1 MKNLVGSIKNRRVAL
16 LEQAC
21 ERYSIMAYEVLRREL
36 AIGLKSI
43 TYGYE
48 GSSDNLQA
56 GTFTATFV
64 PWEQTAKYRHGHRAT
79 HITFKVFA
87 DDEQDNWLLSD
98 GKVFDIECCAEM
110 TIRFSDDGR
119 RIAIKIPDWDE
130 IRYSS
135 HADQGQEAV
144 TTLNKEPWGTLMDFV
159 IF

>member
-1 MKNLVGSIKNRRVAL
+1 MNHLVGNIKNRRVAL

-48 GSSDNLQA
+48 GSSDDLQA

-79 HITFKVFA
+79 LITFKVFA

-98 GKVFDIECCAEM
+98 GKVFDIERCAEM
-110 TIRFSDDGR
+110 TIRFSSDRR
-119 RIAIKIPDWDE
+119 RIAINIPDWDE
-130 IRYSS
+130 IRYASN
-135 HADQGQEAV
+135 ADHSQEAV
-144 TTLNKEPWGTLMDFV
+144 TPLSQEPWGNLYNFA
-159 IF
+159 II